1 MTPTKLVALLMS
13 LALVFVA
20 CGEEGDDSTEGR
32 GGGNESTV
40 DSEVEGCVTDE
51 VVETDSGLKIED
63 LECGTG
69 EEAEGDSLVKVH
81 YTGEL
86 ENGTVFDSSRGGEP
100 PIFALGTGQLI
111 EGFEEGIRGMK
122 VGGVRRLT
130 IPPEIGYGSQEIPA
144 NPAQGFPGIP
154 ADSTLVFEVELLEIP
169 DSPAG

>member
-1 MTPTKLVALLMS
+1 MKMLRMVALLTT
-13 LALVFVA
+13 LLVLFAA
-20 CGEEGDDSTEGR
+20 CGEENDSTEGR

-40 DSEVEGCVTDE
+40 DSEFEGCVTDDE
-51 VVETDSGLKIED
+51 IETDSGLKIED

-69 EEAEGDSLVKVH
+69 DEAEGTSVVQVH

-86 ENGTVFDSSRGGEP
+86 ENGTVFDTSRGGEP
-100 PIFALGTGQLI
+100 VPFSLGTGQLI

-122 VGGVRRLT
+122 VGGIRRLT

-154 ADSTLVFEVELLEIP
+154 AGSTLIFEIELLDIP
-169 DSPAG
+169 ETPAG

>member
-1 MTPTKLVALLMS
+1 MKMLRMVALLTT
-13 LALVFVA
+13 LLVLFAA
-20 CGEEGDDSTEGR
+20 CGEPDNDSTEGR

-40 DSEVEGCVTDE
+40 DSEVEGCTTDE
-51 VVETDSGLKIED
+51 EVETDSGLKVED

-69 EEAEGDSLVKVH
+69 EEAEGNSLVQVH

-86 ENGTVFDSSRGGEP
+86 ENGTVFDTSRGGEP
-100 PIFALGTGQLI
+100 VIFALGTGQLI

-122 VGGVRRLT
+122 VGGTRRLT

-154 ADSTLVFEVELLEIP
+154 ADSTLVFEVELLDIP
-169 DSPAG
+169 ETPAG

>member
-1 MTPTKLVALLMS
+1 MTPIRLVALL
-13 LALVFVA
+13 LGLGLVFVA
-20 CGEEGDDSTEGR
+20 CGDDGNESTEGR

-40 DSEVEGCVTDE
+40 DSEVEGCVTNE
-51 VVETDSGLKIED
+51 VVETDSGLEVED

-69 EEAEGDSLVKVH
+69 EEAEGDSLVQVH

-100 PIFALGTGQLI
+100 VIFALGTGQLI

-122 VGGVRRLT
+122 VGGIRRMT
-130 IPPEIGYGSQEIPA
+130 IPPELGYGTQEIPA

-154 ADSTLVFEVELLEIP
+154 ADSTLVFEVELLDIP
-169 DSPAG
+169 ESPAG